1 MVVMEGSR
9 DGGVACTFVHVPR
22 RCGTNAQYL
31 DLRFPPTWAYTLA
44 AHLEAVPGIRLALIE
59 DGEEPPADTD
69 VFLYSGW
76 NQDRDALLAVRG
88 RLACHA
94 PTARH
99 ALGGPIAWSFDQA
112 GTLGDLAAFDH
123 VFIGDGEEQIATIV
137 TALWDGRAPGH
148 VLRAPARFDLARA
161 LPMHAAMV
169 SSHAPRND
177 CAIVEVSRGCP
188 YRCEFCDIP
197 AQAGG
202 GRTRGRPPE
211 VVVADLDRLCRLG
224 FGQVLLVADNLAG
237 DLRHAREVVDA
248 IVAWRRRSGFTP
260 SLFTWA
266 TLDVHRRA
274 ELLHRMR
281 LAGIDTLFVG
291 IESFS
296 IAVLER
302 AGKRPNARACIPDA
316 VARIQSYGFVVVP
329 GLVFGLDGETGDAME
344 TVSEGLRASGLLAG
358 DPGFVVALPGTPLHE
373 RLRASGRLRPLG
385 PLHNAGGFRSNARLS
400 GSRRAHVD
408 GYLEF
413 MSRDLSGRERYAR
426 LRAFLRTLE
435 SDRYV
440 ASRGA
445 SFGALVPL
453 LMRHRTRAQ
462 LLRRLLALA
471 RRPRAALYAIAG
483 VGLAL
488 SRTRIRGR
496 CAYVGFWIYAWTT
509 ALVKYGCLSAASF
522 DIEGT
527 SDACA

>member
-1 MVVMEGSR
+1 MEGSR

-274 ELLHRMR
+274 ELHLCASPGSTRSSS
-281 LAGIDTLFVG
+281 ASG
-291 IESFS
+291 SAS

-302 AGKRPNARACIPDA
+302 RAGSDGDARACIGRGGA
-316 VARIQSYGFVVVP
+316 HTVLRVRRGAR
-329 GLVFGLDGETGDAME
+329 A
-344 TVSEGLRASGLLAG
+344 
-358 DPGFVVALPGTPLHE
+358 
-373 RLRASGRLRPLG
+373 RLRAGRRDRRCDGDRRRAFVRQALAEIRIRRGASEDATSRAAPRLRPVAA
-385 PLHNAGGFRSNARLS
+385 PQPAPQRRRVRSNARLS
-400 GSRRAHVD
+400 GSRRARRQVPGVHVA
-408 GYLEF
+408 E
-413 MSRDLSGRERYAR
+413 DLGPRAVRR
-426 LRAFLRTLE
+426 LRTSCAPSVRI
-435 SDRYV
+435 V
-440 ASRGA
+440 AWRPAGRRSAR
-445 SFGALVPL
+445 SFP
-453 LMRHRTRAQ
+453 
-462 LLRRLLALA
+462 
-471 RRPRAALYAIAG
+471 
-483 VGLAL
+483 
-488 SRTRIRGR
+488 S
-496 CAYVGFWIYAWTT
+496 
-509 ALVKYGCLSAASF
+509 
-522 DIEGT
+522 
-527 SDACA
+527 